1 MRAAHGGKP
10 GPAVGRAHPMGYCVF
25 MKTSTATS
33 QNLKQPA
40 ARAAHAQVTGLHH
53 VTAIA
58 SDPQRNIDFYAGLLG
73 LRLVKKTVNFDDP
86 SAYHLYYGDETGSPG
101 SILTFFYWPGGA
113 GRGRVGA
120 GQVTRL
126 SFSVPAGS
134 LPFWENRLQRH
145 GVATGRSHRF
155 DEDVLTFQD
164 PDGIP
169 VELVEVSADVR
180 SGWAEGEVAAA
191 HALRGLHTTEI
202 TLRDSA
208 ATEKLLADVMGFR
221 RIAREGGRTR
231 HEAGAGGSGAY
242 IDVITAGD
250 ASRGLGGVGTVHHIA
265 FRVADDAGERAL
277 QAQLAAAGHV
287 VSPVRDRSYFRSIY
301 YREPGGVLFEI
312 ATDIPGFAHD
322 EPVATLGTA
331 LRLPAE
337 FERFRADIEASLPP
351 LHPARRYD

>member
-1 MRAAHGGKP
+1 
-10 GPAVGRAHPMGYCVF
+10 MGYCVS
-25 MKTSTATS
+25 MKTNIDTRQPELATE
-33 QNLKQPA
+33 KTV
-40 ARAAHAQVTGLHH
+40 RAQITGLHH

-126 SFSVPAGS
+126 SFSVPAAS
-134 LPFWENRLQRH
+134 LNFWENRLQRH
-145 GVATGRSHRF
+145 GVAAARVRRLG
-155 DEDVLTFQD
+155 EEVLTFQD

-169 VELVEVSADVR
+169 VELVEVPTDVR
-180 SGWAEGEVAAA
+180 TGWMGGVIAGDR
-191 HALRGLHTTEI
+191 ALRGLHTTEI
-202 TLRDSA
+202 TLRDSS
-208 ATEKLLADVMGFR
+208 ATEKLLVDVMGFR
-221 RIAREGGRTR
+221 RLAREGDRTR
-231 HEAGAGGSGAY
+231 YEVGAGGSGAY
-242 IDVITAGD
+242 LDVIIAGG

-277 QAQLAAAGHV
+277 QTQLAAAGHV

-351 LHPARRYD
+351 LHPARRYE